1 MVWWVTVVVGGWLG
15 QVILEGFS
23 NPNDSVTDPDSV
35 TGGGSGGV
43 GPPHP
48 SLGAQ
53 GPPQCHRVQDSS
65 QPCHHHQGPFRSPVL
80 STPYLSG
87 GKVLCL
93 KKGMLLKQVFALSRA
108 ATPRESRLCAAG
120 GALVSCHRQYKSRP
134 THGIG
139 KYKHLLPKEVPKRKK
154 DKVQMKEINA
164 GTEYEYGDVNIQM
177 TSYDMCLVERFAQY
191 VHKLCNQ
198 FSIRVSESYATP
210 TKTNEVLFLEE
221 RGSKMQLD
229 AVLTTHQR
237 VIQVSGLSS
246 TFAPILLEIVQSN
259 QPEGVH
265 LLVKEHTEAD
275 FKSRLKA
282 RPELEELLAQMS

>member
-1 MVWWVTVVVGGWLG
+1 MPVMAVSALPRQHKQTFSPRSPRCLPPSLLHPPAAPPPPGFRPITPQKERGRAAERGAGAAGCGGSAL
-15 QVILEGFS
+15 
-23 NPNDSVTDPDSV
+23 
-35 TGGGSGGV
+35 GGGRGSV
-43 GPPHP
+43 GM
-48 SLGAQ
+48 SAAG
-53 GPPQCHRVQDSS
+53 S
-65 QPCHHHQGPFRSPVL
+65 
-80 STPYLSG
+80 
-87 GKVLCL
+87 KVLCL

-164 GTEYEYGDVNIQM
+164 GTEYEYGDVNIQL

-198 FSIRVSESYATP
+198 FSVRVSESYAMP